1 MRRSPRLLMRLTAL
15 TLCAAP
21 IASAKDNPPKSA
33 TKVSDETTI
42 EGNERE
48 FKKIGVALSDL
59 NQQINSVPRTATAAG
74 LGAQLVEA
82 NRAFDYAVAAFKRK
96 DWLSVINETGAFL
109 SLSQKPESRTWLKA
123 QFMIA
128 RAYEEQGQ
136 LLRATRAYTRYL
148 ATFTTKPTPDLS
160 DLTETF
166 ERLVRIATKSSEA
179 NQSELSTFLS
189 SIAAMEHPSSV
200 SEELR
205 YLTAVAGSNTGN
217 KRLAISWLSD
227 VDGRADA
234 PETRARAKYF
244 RALIAINGKEW
255 EEASNQLEAILQLDG
270 LSAKTKDNANLSLGR
285 VFIKQKK
292 PKLALAAYSKIPEAS
307 EAFRDASL
315 EKTFLLI
322 RQGQDDE
329 ARAMAHQWL
338 AKFPE
343 HEDSTQLRILSSWL
357 DLRAGDLDAA
367 KASIEGNTE
376 KLSAIQASLA
386 RDYQVT
392 TLRHDDAIRLSKLTR
407 GQVTP
412 SPELEEILAMF
423 RQVTELSQRLAEVDG
438 AERSIVYAIAKGDLR
453 QFKPALANRM
463 EQYDRLADDV
473 LANGSKLIFVERQR
487 LGATLTDVDKQ
498 KLASS
503 EKRRLALFDRRSQ
516 LARQAKRWSTWA
528 APSEQLVKLAKEWEK
543 LNRVEAALNSTV
555 SGVTPNSNKVP
566 ADTTELSSK
575 ISGVRQDMMKALS
588 EIRQI
593 QASSIVEQS
602 QIDDILFIVQQYA
615 SAIHEESQIIAAY
628 EPTTGR
634 MLDSLDDEDSR
645 RVWDLWRDVIGNLH
659 ANIKNLKN
667 DAGSDLAR
675 VFEHLSKIDKVRE
688 SLTKD
693 TDSLRSIL
701 ETYGG
706 ESLAGIIAHYDHAV
720 NQRLARQY
728 KWAGDLEYLNYTKA
742 RNAQDASAK
751 KQALEIQILSD
762 NLRDIE
768 QGGATQWPR

>member
-1 MRRSPRLLMRLTAL
+1 MRKPPPTLLKLTAL
-15 TLCAAP
+15 GACV
-21 IASAKDNPPKSA
+21 ASLAYSQDNTRKSA
-33 TKVSDETTI
+33 AKVSDEATV

-48 FKKIGVALSDL
+48 FKKIGAALSDL

-74 LGAQLVEA
+74 LGAQIVEA

-96 DWLSVINETGAFL
+96 DWLSVINETSAFL

-179 NQSELSTFLS
+179 NQAELSTFLS
-189 SIAAMEHPSSV
+189 SIAAMDQPSSV

-205 YLTAVAGSNTGN
+205 YLTAVAGSNLG
-217 KRLAISWLSD
+217 KKGIAISWLSD

-270 LSAKTKDNANLSLGR
+270 LSSKTKDNARLSLGR

-292 PKLALAAYSKIPEAS
+292 PQLALSAYSQIPESS
-307 EAFRDASL
+307 EAFRDASF

-338 AKFPE
+338 ARFPD
-343 HEDSTQLRILSSWL
+343 HEDATQLRILSSWL
-357 DLRAGDLDAA
+357 DLRAGDLEAA
-367 KASIEGNTE
+367 KANIAGNTQ
-376 KLSAIQASLA
+376 KLGAIQASLA
-386 RDYQVT
+386 RDYQIT
-392 TLRHDDAIRLSKLTR
+392 TLRHDDAVRLSNLTR

-423 RQVTELSQRLAEVDG
+423 RQVMELNQRLAEVDG
-438 AERSIVYAIAKGDLR
+438 AERSIVYAVAKGDLR

-473 LANGSKLIFVERQR
+473 LSNGSKLIFVERQR
-487 LGATLTDVDKQ
+487 LSATLTEVDKQ
-498 KLASS
+498 KLAAS
-503 EKRRLALFDRRSQ
+503 EKRRLALFDKRSQ
-516 LARQAKRWSTWA
+516 LARQAKRWATWA
-528 APSEQLVKLAKEWEK
+528 APAEQLVKLAREWEK
-543 LNRVEAALNSTV
+543 LTRVEAAMISTV
-555 SGVTPNSNKVP
+555 SAVTPNNKKSTV
-566 ADTTELSSK
+566 DTAEMSAK

-634 MLDSLDDEDSR
+634 MLDSLDDADSR
-645 RVWDLWRDVIGNLH
+645 RVWDLWRDVIGTLH
-659 ANIKNLKN
+659 ANIKKLKN
-667 DAGSDLAR
+667 DAGSDLAGI
-675 VFEHLSKIDKVRE
+675 FEHLAKTDKVRE
-688 SLTKD
+688 ALTKD
-693 TDSLRSIL
+693 VDSLRSIL

-706 ESLAGIIAHYDHAV
+706 ESLAGIVAHYDNAV
-720 NQRLARQY
+720 SQRLARQY
-728 KWAGDLEYLNYTKA
+728 KWAGDLEYLHYAKA
-742 RNAQDASAK
+742 RSENEASAK
-751 KQALEIQILSD
+751 KQALEVQILSD

>member
-1 MRRSPRLLMRLTAL
+1 MRKSSHSLIKLTAL
-15 TLCAAP
+15 TAFVVPMAN
-21 IASAKDNPPKSA
+21 AKDNTPKLA
-33 TKVSDETTI
+33 AKASDETTI
-42 EGNERE
+42 EGNESE
-48 FKKIGVALSDL
+48 FKKIGAALGDL

-82 NRAFDYAVAAFKRK
+82 NRAYDYAVAAFKRK
-96 DWLSVINETGAFL
+96 DWLSVINETSAFL
-109 SLSQKPESRTWLKA
+109 SLSQKPEPRTWLKA

-205 YLTAVAGSNTGN
+205 YLTAVAGSNIGN
-217 KRLAISWLSD
+217 KGLAITWLSD
-227 VDGRADA
+227 VDGRADV

-270 LSAKTKDNANLSLGR
+270 LSAKTKDNARLSLGR
-285 VFIKQKK
+285 VFIKQKR
-292 PKLALAAYSKIPEAS
+292 PQLALAAYSQIPETS
-307 EAFRDASL
+307 EAFRDASF

-343 HEDSTQLRILSSWL
+343 HEDATQLRILSSWL

-367 KASIEGNTE
+367 KANITGNTD

-386 RDYQVT
+386 RDYQIT
-392 TLRHDDAIRLSKLTR
+392 TLRQEDAVRLSKLTR

-423 RQVTELSQRLAEVDG
+423 RQVAEMSQRLAEVDG

-487 LGATLTDVDKQ
+487 LSGTLTDLDKQ
-498 KLASS
+498 KLAAS
-503 EKRRLALFDRRSQ
+503 EKRRLALFDKRSQ
-516 LARQAKRWSTWA
+516 LARQAKRWATWA
-528 APSEQLVKLAKEWEK
+528 APAEQLVKLAREWEK
-543 LNRVEAALNSTV
+543 LNRVEAALTSTV
-555 SGVTPNSNKVP
+555 SGATPKNNK
-566 ADTTELSSK
+566 AGLDTTDLSSK
-575 ISGVRQDMMKALS
+575 IATVRQDMMKALS

-593 QASSIVEQS
+593 QASTIVEQS

-615 SAIHEESQIIAAY
+615 SAIHEESQIIASY
-628 EPTTGR
+628 EPASGR

-645 RVWDLWRDVIGNLH
+645 RVWNLWRDVIGTLH
-659 ANIKNLKN
+659 ANIKDLKN
-667 DAGSDLAR
+667 DAGADLAGI
-675 VFEHLSKIDKVRE
+675 FEHLAKIDNIRE
-688 SLTKD
+688 GLTKEVD
-693 TDSLRSIL
+693 NLRNVL

-706 ESLAGIIAHYDHAV
+706 ESLAGIIAHYDNAV
-720 NQRLARQY
+720 SQRLARQY

-742 RNAQDASAK
+742 RNDHEASAK
-751 KQALEIQILSD
+751 KQALEVQILSD

>member
-1 MRRSPRLLMRLTAL
+1 MRKSPHSLIKLSILTAFV
-15 TLCAAP
+15 AP
-21 IASAKDNPPKSA
+21 LANAKDNAPKSA
-33 TKVSDETTI
+33 VKASDEATV

-48 FKKIGVALSDL
+48 FKKIGAALSDL
-59 NQQINSVPRTATAAG
+59 NQQINAVPRTSTAAG
-74 LGAQLVEA
+74 LGAQIVEA
-82 NRAFDYAVAAFKRK
+82 NRAYDYAVAAFKRK
-96 DWLSVINETGAFL
+96 DWLSVINETSAFL
-109 SLSQKPESRTWLKA
+109 SLSQKPEPRTWLKA

-148 ATFTTKPTPDLS
+148 ATFTTKPSPDLS

-179 NQSELSTFLS
+179 NQAELSTFLS

-205 YLTAVAGSNTGN
+205 YLTAVAGSNIGN
-217 KRLAISWLSD
+217 KGLAITWLSD
-227 VDGRADA
+227 VDGRADV

-255 EEASNQLEAILQLDG
+255 EEASDQLEAILQLDG
-270 LSAKTKDNANLSLGR
+270 LSSKTKDNARLSLGR

-292 PKLALAAYSKIPEAS
+292 PQLALAAYSQIPENS
-307 EAFRDASL
+307 EAFRDASF

-338 AKFPE
+338 AKFPD
-343 HEDSTQLRILSSWL
+343 HEDATQLRVLSSWL

-367 KASIEGNTE
+367 KANITGNTD
-376 KLSAIQASLA
+376 KLSAIHASLA
-386 RDYQVT
+386 RDYQIT
-392 TLRHDDAIRLSKLTR
+392 SLRHEDAVRLSKLTR

-423 RQVTELSQRLAEVDG
+423 RQVAEMSQRLAEVDG

-487 LGATLTDVDKQ
+487 LSATLTDLDKQ
-498 KLASS
+498 KLAAS
-503 EKRRLALFDRRSQ
+503 EKRRLALFDKRSQ
-516 LARQAKRWSTWA
+516 LARQAKRWATWA
-528 APSEQLVKLAKEWEK
+528 APAEHLVKLAKDWEK
-543 LNRVEAALNSTV
+543 LNRVEAALTSTV
-555 SGVTPNSNKVP
+555 SGATPNNNK
-566 ADTTELSSK
+566 AGLDTTHLSSK
-575 ISGVRQDMMKALS
+575 IATVRQDMMKTLS

-593 QASSIVEQS
+593 QASTIVEQS

-628 EPTTGR
+628 EPASGR

-645 RVWDLWRDVIGNLH
+645 RVWDLWRDVIGTLH

-667 DAGSDLAR
+667 DAGADLAR
-675 VFEHLSKIDKVRE
+675 IFEHLAKIDKVRE
-688 SLTKD
+688 ALTKD
-693 TDSLRSIL
+693 IDSLRNVL

-706 ESLAGIIAHYDHAV
+706 ESLAGIIAHYDNAV
-720 NQRLARQY
+720 SQRLARQY

-742 RNAQDASAK
+742 RNDQEASAK
-751 KQALEIQILSD
+751 KQALEVQILSD